1 MDGNSTA
8 SFVTSLPAP
17 RVGRPDRIPT
27 QSACGRTGRNA
38 GFDAIEVDA
47 PFSGVFERR
56 SHVAT
61 MPALR
66 EAPTAAGVAD
76 EGSWDGIAPDAPL
89 SLTSQPEWC
98 VDLGEE
104 MIALS
109 AVELYARLATGSIDP
124 GVKVWRV
131 GRESWLPAREVP
143 ELRYAVEDAEGIE
156 LDWADLQFSNDGGL
170 DDLEAALAFAKAG

>member
-8 SFVTSLPAP
+8 SFVT
-17 RVGRPDRIPT
+17 
-27 QSACGRTGRNA
+27 
-38 GFDAIEVDA
+38 DAIGIDA

-61 MPALR
+61 MPSLR
-66 EAPTAAGVAD
+66 EAPTAPGAAGD
-76 EGSWDGIAPDAPL
+76 SSWEGIEPDAPVSL
-89 SLTSQPEWC
+89 STQPEWC

-104 MIALS
+104 MIAVS

-124 GVKVWRV
+124 GAKVWRV

-143 ELRYAVEDAEGIE
+143 ELRYAIEDAESVE
-156 LDWADLQFSNDGGL
+156 LDWSDLQFSNDGGL
-170 DDLEAALAFAKAG
+170 DDLEAALAFAQTG